1 MCFCLYIS
9 KCIQINYISLPSLI
23 TPSASLSPLPSV
35 SLLPRPIAPSAPLSP
50 LPSVS
55 PLPRPIALLPP
66 YRPSPPYRPFPS
78 LSPPL
83 VWLNV
88 SCLLPPQLSS
98 SSINIAALSLGLAT
112 PSTALIYAHSTPYML
127 PLEKRCA
134 ARYNCVAFKCK
145 VLLPICDRDRKSQ
158 INAV

>member
-1 MCFCLYIS
+1 MHPNKLYFFTFSYHPCCLLIAPPLRIASSPTYRPFC
-9 KCIQINYISLPSLI
+9 PLI
-23 TPSASLSPLPSV
+23 APPLRIASSPPY
-35 SLLPRPIAPSAPLSP
+35 RPSAPLSP
-50 LPSVS
+50 LSS
-55 PLPRPIALLPP
+55 L
-66 YRPSPPYRPFPS
+66 SFPS